1 MVFGFQRGARGLY
14 VPSPGGLPG
23 FQRQRMDQRK
33 KSGAGPTCTVLF
45 GAGTVGGT
53 YSRTAAGY
61 RVPFV
66 DGSVSNAFA
75 YLSTAIKPNTGK
87 WYWEARPI
95 TTGNYVL
102 WGLAQNLTPGG
113 YGGYL
118 SVNHGFYNLGSLWSQ
133 ATVGTTWSLATA
145 AANDVLGFIYDSG
158 AGTFEISLNGL
169 VGGQI
174 TGMASVDM
182 YPLMAFQNGGIT
194 AGDFIFGSACAYA
207 AGGVKFY
214 GT

>member
-1 MVFGFQRGARGLY
+1 MVLGFQRAKSGLY

-23 FQRQRMDQRK
+23 FQRQGMDQRK
-33 KSGAGPTCTVLF
+33 ESAGSICTVLF
-45 GAGTVGGT
+45 GSGTVGGT

-61 RVPFV
+61 RVPFIN
-66 DGSVSNAFA
+66 GSVSNAFA

-95 TTGNYVL
+95 TNGKWAL
-102 WGLAQNLTPGG
+102 WGLAQNLTPGD
-113 YGGYL
+113 YGGYPS
-118 SVNHGFYNLGSLWSQ
+118 SVNHGFYNLGHLWSQ
-133 ATVGTTWSLATA
+133 ATVGTPWSLATA

-158 AGTFEISLNGL
+158 AGTFYISLNGL

-207 AGGVKFY
+207 PGGVKFY

>member
-1 MVFGFQRGARGLY
+1 MVYGFQQTKSGLY
-14 VPSPGGLPG
+14 VPSPGGLVGP
-23 FQRQRMDQRK
+23 QRQGMDQRN
-33 KSGAGPTCTVLF
+33 KSAGPTCTVLF
-45 GAGTVGGT
+45 GSGTVGGT
-53 YSRTAAGY
+53 YSQTASGF
-61 RVPFV
+61 RIPFI
-66 DGSVSNAFA
+66 DASVSNAFA
-75 YLSTAIKPNTGK
+75 YLSTAIKPNTGT

-102 WGLAQNLTPGG
+102 WGLAQNLTPGS

-118 SVNHGFYNLGSLWSQ
+118 PSVNHGFYNLGHLWSQ
-133 ATVGTTWSLATA
+133 ATVGTPWSLGAA
-145 AANDVLGFIYDSG
+145 AANDVLGFMYDSD
-158 AGTFEISLNGL
+158 AHTFDVSLNGV

-174 TGMASVDM
+174 TSMASVDM

-207 AGGVKFY
+207 PGGVKFY